1 MRICYF
7 GIYSTAP
14 EYPRNNNII
23 QGLRRLGVT
32 VDECRVELEES
43 FASRARVAQSFL
55 QMALFLAKL
64 ILSYLRLLFRLT
76 RLPGPD
82 LFVVGH
88 PGYFHLHFL
97 KVIRGL
103 FYRGIPIVYDIFIP
117 LYDAVVCDR
126 KFFQEN
132 SLPARVLHWFEGSV
146 CRHADLCLIDT
157 DEHCEYMAR
166 QFQVPRTRIE
176 KLFVGSVFLDSNN
189 RASSKAVPDENKSIF
204 KVLHFATYIP
214 LHGMDTTI
222 RSARILEGYPDIRFL
237 VVGRGQLEGEIKALA
252 KKLNLENLEF
262 QDWVSVEELRR
273 LVARAHVCLG
283 IFGVTEK
290 TKRVIPSKAFDTLAV
305 GRPLI
310 SADTQAMRE
319 VFTHRENIYFV
330 PLNDPEALAQAIQT
344 LKVDPELRDRIAR
357 AGHELYQE
365 MFTPEAIGRQ
375 FLRVVEKHFKEN
387 FKSSG

>member
-23 QGLRRLGVT
+23 QGLRKVGVT
-32 VDECRVELEES
+32 VDECRVKLEES
-43 FASRARVAQSFL
+43 FASRQRVAQSFL
-55 QMALFLAKL
+55 HMAIFLAKL
-64 ILSYLRLLFRLT
+64 ILSYIRLLLRLRP
-76 RLPGPD
+76 LPRPD

-97 KVIRGL
+97 KIIRGL

-126 KFFQEN
+126 EFFQEN
-132 SLPARVLHWFEGSV
+132 SIPARVIHWLEGSV

-157 DEHCEYMAR
+157 NEHCDYMIR
-166 QFQVPRTRIE
+166 QFQFPRTKIDRV
-176 KLFVGSVFLDSNN
+176 FVGSVFLDSNN
-189 RASSKAVPDENKSIF
+189 RASSKAVPENKSVF

-222 RSARILEGYPDIRFL
+222 RSAKILEADPDIRFL
-237 VVGRGQLEGEIKALA
+237 VVGRGQLEAQIKALA
-252 KKLNLENLEF
+252 RDFNLKNLEF
-262 QDWVSVEELRR
+262 QDWVPVDELYH
-273 LVARAHVCLG
+273 LIERAHVCLG
-283 IFGVTEK
+283 IFGTTEK

-310 SADTQAMRE
+310 SGDTPAMHE
-319 VFTHRENIYFV
+319 TFIHRENIYFV
-330 PLNDPEALAQAIQT
+330 PLNDPEALAQAILS
-344 LKVDPELRDRIAR
+344 LKQDPELRERIAR
-357 AGHELYQE
+357 GGNELYKE
-365 MFTPEAIGRQ
+365 IFTPEAIGRQ
-375 FLRVVEKHFKEN
+375 FLQVIEKHFGER
-387 FKSSG
+387 FKSSA